1 MREEAAGIEEVKAA
15 GIEEAEV
22 ATVGTEED
30 EGMLFS
36 FKFISKKRLVFAF
49 FSKFKNYEK
58 CLVFHLKSS
67 FRSQSLQIF
76 VISLRFH
83 ILQIKKIN
91 ENGIAYDI
99 IKWLA

>member
-49 FSKFKNYEK
+49 FSKLDLKKDNGTKFIVS
-58 CLVFHLKSS
+58 LVFYLK
-67 FRSQSLQIF
+67 L
-76 VISLRFH
+76 LLA
-83 ILQIKKIN
+83 ILFFFTK
-91 ENGIAYDI
+91 
-99 IKWLA
+99 

>member
-49 FSKFKNYEK
+49 FSKFKN
-58 CLVFHLKSS
+58 
-67 FRSQSLQIF
+67 
-76 VISLRFH
+76 
-83 ILQIKKIN
+83 
-91 ENGIAYDI
+91 
-99 IKWLA
+99 